1 MKIRSRCNVKN
12 NVYIILIL
20 LIQYKLIQYKLIM
33 TEWNTLI
40 KSINTCF
47 DLNQVT
53 VYNIYL
59 E

>member
-1 MKIRSRCNVKN
+1 MKIRNIYNVKN

-20 LIQYKLIQYKLIM
+20 LIQYKLM
-33 TEWNTLI
+33 TEWSTLI